1 MATYPL
7 LTHTYPIKE
16 RLLVS
21 VEHAIATE
29 VLLEVRFGPTLQSTA
44 TVGPVAATSRDEAGH
59 GRWSL
64 SVHTPGWHTGQ
75 PFTVRAKTFT
85 DGMPSVWSNG
95 ICSRPGDAGC
105 PRA

>member
-1 MATYPL
+1 MIDELSHQSHVRAL
-7 LTHTYPIKE
+7 E
-16 RLLVS
+16 R
-21 VEHAIATE
+21 ID
-29 VLLEVRFGPTLQSTA
+29 
-44 TVGPVAATSRDEAGH
+44 TSRDEAGH

-75 PFTVRAKTFT
+75 PFTVRAKTYT